1 MACGMRGRDGPP
13 DEGELILST
22 HVMPDGRSS
31 GAWTG
36 DDIERYAQRWDNAIK
51 AAADRAAAARGCS
64 VAELTEV
71 VFVQWLFNR
80 GYLKAPRVKKRAAPS

>member
-1 MACGMRGRDGPP
+1 MAYGKQGRAGPP
-13 DEGELILST
+13 NEGESILST

-31 GAWTG
+31 GDWTG
-36 DDIERYAQRWDNAIK
+36 DDIERYAQRWDKAIR

-64 VAELTEV
+64 VTELTEV
-71 VFVQWLFNR
+71 VFVQWLFNH